1 MFEEMDEAAFPE
13 FLAAFWGEKGWDT
26 SVTANNDGTYL
37 VAGDK
42 DSGSRGL
49 IGVRPGGDTEIGASE
64 VEDFAAF
71 CDKKGVDVRVM
82 ATRGRFT
89 TGARSAADAGNVHL
103 LDPNELASAVRDEGV
118 EDLVGQYT
126 GGDGGGSLLGS
137 LPFPVPGGI
146 PSGIPVVPLVAAV
159 VVVLAAVFAGPTLL
173 GVVPF
178 VGGGGGGG
186 GAGAADAGVPFTAMS
201 LADVGDATAN
211 GTANGT
217 ANATTV
223 RWDARVQD
231 TVGNYSAR
239 PNETFVVVQLNATA
253 GDEITTLRPGNFVLH
268 VNNTNRAPQSFRNT
282 SNQFRSKLLPTRM
295 PPGESGRGVVVF
307 SVPER
312 FDGATLVETYDGPGV
327 RFQRADLTFDVE

>member
-1 MFEEMDEAAFPE
+1 MFEEMDEPAFPE
-13 FLAAFWGEKGWDT
+13 FLAAFWAEKGWDT

-49 IGVRPGGDTEIGASE
+49 IGVRPSGDTEIGASE

-118 EDLVGQYT
+118 EGLVGQYT
-126 GGDGGGSLLGS
+126 DSGGGGSLLGS

-146 PSGIPVVPLVAAV
+146 PSGIPVVPIFAAV

-173 GVVPF
+173 GFVPF
-178 VGGGGGGG
+178 VGGGGGG
-186 GAGAADAGVPFTAMS
+186 AADAGIPFTAMS
-201 LADVGDATAN
+201 LADSGNA
-211 GTANGT
+211 TANGT

-239 PNETFVVVQLNATA
+239 ANETFVVVQMNATA
-253 GDEITTLRPGNFVLH
+253 GDEITTFRSENFALH
-268 VNNTNRAPQSFRNT
+268 VNGTNRAPQAFQNT
-282 SNQFRSKLLPTRM
+282 TNAFRSKLLPTRI
-295 PPGESGRGVVVF
+295 PPGETERAVVVF
-307 SVPER
+307 SVPEG

-327 RFQRADLTFDVE
+327 RFERADLTFDIE

>member
-1 MFEEMDEAAFPE
+1 MFEEMDEPAFPE
-13 FLAAFWGEKGWDT
+13 FLAAFWAEKGWNT
-26 SVTANNDGTYL
+26 SVTPNNDGTYL

-49 IGVRPGGDTEIGASE
+49 IGVRPGGETEIGASE

-118 EDLVGQYT
+118 EDLVGQHT
-126 GGDGGGSLLGS
+126 SSGGGGSLLDS
-137 LPFPVPGGI
+137 LPVPAGI

-186 GAGAADAGVPFTAMS
+186 GAADAGVPFTAMS
-201 LADVGDATAN
+201 LADSGNSTAN
-211 GTANGT
+211 GTANET
-217 ANATTV
+217 VNATTI

-239 PNETFVVVQLNATA
+239 ANETFVVVQTNVTA
-253 GDEITTLRPGNFVLH
+253 GNEITTLRSENFALH
-268 VNNTNRAPQSFRNT
+268 VNGTNRAPQTFRNT
-282 SNQFRSKLLPTRM
+282 TNQFRGKLLPTRI
-295 PPGESGRGVVVF
+295 PPGETGRAVVVF
-307 SVPER
+307 SVPED
-312 FDGATLVETYDGPGV
+312 FDSATLVETYDGPGV

>member
-1 MFEEMDEAAFPE
+1 MFEEMDEPAFPK
-13 FLAAFWGEKGWDT
+13 FLAAFWAEKGWNT

-49 IGVRPGGDTEIGASE
+49 IGVRPSAETEIGASE

-118 EDLVGQYT
+118 EELVGKFT
-126 GGDGGGSLLGS
+126 GGGGGGGSLFDS
-137 LPFPVPGGI
+137 LPFPVPSGL
-146 PSGIPVVPLVAAV
+146 PSGVPVVPIAAAV

-173 GVVPF
+173 GFVPF

-186 GAGAADAGVPFTAMS
+186 AADAGPPFTAMS
-201 LADVGDATAN
+201 LANSGNATAN
-211 GTANGT
+211 GTANV
-217 ANATTV
+217 TTV
-223 RWDARVQD
+223 QWDARVQD

-239 PNETFVVVQLNATA
+239 PNETFVVVQFNATA

-268 VNNTNRAPQSFRNT
+268 VDGRNRAPQTFQNT
-282 SNQFRSKLLPTRM
+282 TNAFKAKLLPTRIA
-295 PPGESGRGVVVF
+295 PGETSSAAVVF
-307 SVPER
+307 SVPED

-327 RFQRADLTFDVE
+327 RFERAELTFDVE